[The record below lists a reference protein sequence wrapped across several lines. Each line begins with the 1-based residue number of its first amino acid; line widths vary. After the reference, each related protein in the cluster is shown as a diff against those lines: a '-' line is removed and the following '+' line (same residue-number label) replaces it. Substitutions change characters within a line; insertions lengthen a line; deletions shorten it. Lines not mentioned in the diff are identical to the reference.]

1 MTSTCHTSEDVG
13 RKGGDHMFRLVGT
26 TVVLG
31 VVFAL
36 TGSGA
41 AAQVPFTDAHDRAAQ
56 PVGSAVM
63 SDAHQRA
70 PQATPTIPADAHDRV
85 QPVEPVVVAVTDTG
99 TDWTRIAVGTLIGV
113 ALAIALVAMT
123 IALIR
128 RPPRGHPPLAHR

>member
-1 MTSTCHTSEDVG
+1 ML
-13 RKGGDHMFRLVGT
+13 RLLGT

-31 VVFAL
+31 VVFAVVG
-36 TGSGA
+36 TGA
-41 AAQVPFTDAHDRAAQ
+41 AAQVPLTDAHDRAAQ
-56 PVGSAVM
+56 PIGSAVM

-70 PQATPTIPADAHDRV
+70 PQAVPTIPADAHDRV

-113 ALAIALVAMT
+113 ALAIALIAMT

-128 RPPRGHPPLAHR
+128 RPPRGHPPLAHH

>member
-1 MTSTCHTSEDVG
+1 MTTTGCTSEDVG

-36 TGSGA
+36 IGSGA
-41 AAQVPFTDAHDRAAQ
+41 AAQVPGDAHDRAAQ
-56 PVGSAVM
+56 PVAPAVM